1 MTEKVLLV
9 ILIKNKLKLFL
20 EKRILG
26 SNLKNVFWMLQQPV
40 NNKGCNALLGFLGA
54 AKFGA
59 RKLHFL
65 KYNFFFFL
73 GGGGGFF
80 FLTFK
85 SLGLK
90 VAFPER

>member
-65 KYNFFFFL
+65 KYNFFFLL
-73 GGGGGFF
+73 GGGGSLFF
-80 FLTFK
+80 NF
-85 SLGLK
+85 
-90 VAFPER
+90 